1 MRQKMRRLSPARGT
15 AADRA
20 ASRERDVAGRVG
32 LVPGA
37 FSFGGKLLPLFLLSR
52 KVRLCLGDKKPH
64 RSTSSRA
71 GSMFFLCGPGFTYRQ
86 RFGADCKALQRTGSF
101 FRCYFRSGPTCR
113 RAWLLRAG
121 TGQRRLRRRPSRRR
135 RPPLPPLPLYR
146 QKDLSRRGNGGN
158 RHFV

>member
-1 MRQKMRRLSPARGT
+1 MRGLSPARGT

-37 FSFGGKLLPLFLLSR
+37 FSFGEKLLPLFLLSR
-52 KVRLCLGDKKPH
+52 KVGLCLRDKKPH
-64 RSTSSRA
+64 RSTSSRPGLA
-71 GSMFFLCGPGFTYRQ
+71 LCMFFLCGPGFTYRQ
-86 RFGADCKALQRTGSF
+86 RFGADCKALTRTGSF
-101 FRCYFRSGPTCR
+101 FRCYFRPGPTCR

-121 TGQRRLRRRPSRRR
+121 TGQRGLRRRPSRRR

-146 QKDLSRRGNGGN
+146 QKDLSRRGNAGN